1 MNRTLCAIIAMS
13 IIAFTIALNVLLIAS
28 YSPTML
34 LTIGDRI
41 LLCAVWDALLG
52 YMAYCVWEC
61 RAL

>member
-34 LTIGDRI
+34 LTMGDRI

>member
-41 LLCAVWDALLG
+41 LLCAVLDALLG

>member
-1 MNRTLCAIIAMS
+1 MNITLCAIIAMS

-34 LTIGDRI
+34 LTMGDRI

>member
-13 IIAFTIALNVLLIAS
+13 IIAFTIALNALLIAS

-34 LTIGDRI
+34 LTMGDRI

-52 YMAYCVWEC
+52 YMACCVWNC

>member
-28 YSPTML
+28 CSPTML
-34 LTIGDRI
+34 LTMGDRI
-41 LLCAVWDALLG
+41 LLCAVWDALVG
-52 YMAYCVWEC
+52 YMAYCVWDC

>member
-1 MNRTLCAIIAMS
+1 MNRTLCTIIAIAIIAFA
-13 IIAFTIALNVLLIAS
+13 IAINVFLIAS

-52 YMAYCVWEC
+52 CMAYGVLEC

>member
-1 MNRTLCAIIAMS
+1 MNRTLCTTIAIF

-34 LTIGDRI
+34 LTMGDRI

-52 YMAYCVWEC
+52 CMAYCIWDC

>member
-13 IIAFTIALNVLLIAS
+13 IIAFAIALNVLLIAS

-34 LTIGDRI
+34 LTMGDRI

-52 YMAYCVWEC
+52 YMAYCVWDC

>member
-1 MNRTLCAIIAMS
+1 MNRTLCTIIAIAIIAFA
-13 IIAFTIALNVLLIAS
+13 IAINVFLVVS
-28 YSPTML
+28 YSPIML

-52 YMAYCVWEC
+52 CMAYCVWDC

>member
-1 MNRTLCAIIAMS
+1 MNRTLCTTIAMS
-13 IIAFTIALNVLLIAS
+13 IVAFTIALNVLLIAS

-34 LTIGDRI
+34 LTMGDRI

-52 YMAYCVWEC
+52 CMAYWIWDC

>member
-1 MNRTLCAIIAMS
+1 MNRTLCTTIAIF

-34 LTIGDRI
+34 LTMGDRI
-41 LLCAVWDALLG
+41 LLCAVWNALLG
-52 YMAYCVWEC
+52 CMAYWIWDC

>member
-34 LTIGDRI
+34 LTMGDRI

-61 RAL
+61 MAL

>member
-1 MNRTLCAIIAMS
+1 MNRTLCAIIAMY

-34 LTIGDRI
+34 LTMGDRI

-52 YMAYCVWEC
+52 YMAYCVWDC